1 MGLIEAQR
9 LSDALPLAEDLIQN
23 PETGAFDLRAR
34 PAVKPYFYA
43 VNLEQVADAIEDVL
57 RNPRNG
63 LNSEAPIIFRLKRTV
78 TQYANDP
85 QRVETDFTTQ
95 HASLTR
101 QMAVGDLPPS
111 DENLHLQTV
120 LLQGAQGIR
129 ATHAEIYTNRRIQQE
144 QALRELTG
152 KDITAIQDA
161 ADALK
166 AITEGDL
173 HDQMRED
180 IAALTVDL
188 PAQRPRLAGVTPKDA
203 TQAWPNTPL
212 QDEVWRFFGRVARIT
227 IALRSGAIQTLR
239 KVSANPIVQAAS
251 LYTLLEAL
259 IKIGVGL
266 F

>member
-1 MGLIEAQR
+1 M
-9 LSDALPLAEDLIQN
+9 
-23 PETGAFDLRAR
+23 
-34 PAVKPYFYA
+34 
-43 VNLEQVADAIEDVL
+43 ADAIEDVL

-63 LNSEAPIIFRLKRTV
+63 LNAEAPIIFRLKRTV

-129 ATHAEIYTNRRIQQE
+129 ATHADIYTNRRIQQE
-144 QALRELTG
+144 QALRELTA
-152 KDITAIQDA
+152 KDIATIADA
-161 ADALK
+161 ARALD
-166 AITEGDL
+166 AITESDL
-173 HDQMRED
+173 RDQMRED
-180 IAALTVDL
+180 IQALTVDL
-188 PAQRPRLAGVTPKDA
+188 PAQRPRLAGITPKDA
-203 TQAWPNTPL
+203 TQAWPNLPP

-227 IALRSGAIQTLR
+227 IALRSGAVHVLR
-239 KVSANPIVQAAS
+239 KVSTNPIIQAAS